1 MPRLSVLLLCRHA
14 AATLAE
20 AVVSQVRQDF
30 RDFEVVAVDDGSHQC
45 RMAPECPQ
53 NAPWMSQERSGE
65 VLAEGGSVAA

>member
-1 MPRLSVLLLCRHA
+1 
-14 AATLAE
+14 
-20 AVVSQVRQDF
+20 VSQVRQDF